1 MNCENNMCVYWN
13 ENKCMLEEIS
23 IDISGSCQDCIYVDI
38 DEKILKAERKKF
50 LNEHN
55 NPN

>member
-50 LNEHN
+50 LNEHY